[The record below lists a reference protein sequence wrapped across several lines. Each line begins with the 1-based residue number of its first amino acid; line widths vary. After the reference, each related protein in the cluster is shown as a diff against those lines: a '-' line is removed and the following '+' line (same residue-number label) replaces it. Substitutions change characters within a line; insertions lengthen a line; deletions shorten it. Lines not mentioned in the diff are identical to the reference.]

1 MFVLMAG
8 TVAGLAQAPIAMAS
22 DSTNALVAGDGG
34 ADGVIIE
41 PVLTGDQVAGLPVN
55 GTVDGMRKKEGFEVG
70 PFLNGGTGL
79 GNRDNYQFLSAG
91 VQAGKIMTPV
101 WGKGIFA
108 GQFEYGVNIM
118 PLWLGFTPPPN
129 PAANFLYPNGSSF
142 TGPEGGGTYVGVS
155 ITPVI
160 FRWNFFSRNKHLQPW
175 FQGAGGLIYTTHKY
189 PPDLLVPHGTPGG
202 TSVFNFTPQGGGG
215 IRWFL
220 RQGRSIDLG
229 VNGVHISSASLGDRN
244 PGVNAS
250 IQVQLGYTFWR

>member
-1 MFVLMAG
+1 MDDFEVRKGSALAHILVRTLRILVLVLMAG
-8 TVAGLAQAPIAMAS
+8 TVAAGAQAPTAGAS
-22 DSTNALVAGDGG
+22 DGAGGDDPVA
-34 ADGVIIE
+34 
-41 PVLTGDQVAGLPVN
+41 QV
-55 GTVDGMRKKEGFEVG
+55 RKSQAFEIG
-70 PFLNGGTGL
+70 PFVNGGTGL
-79 GNRDNYQFLSAG
+79 GNRNNYQFLSAG
-91 VQAGKIMTPV
+91 VQGGKILTPV
-101 WGKGIFA
+101 IGHGLLA
-108 GQFEYGVNIM
+108 GQFEYGANIM

-129 PAANFLYPNGSSF
+129 PAATFLYPDGTSF

-160 FRWNFFSRNKHLQPW
+160 LRWNFLSRNKHFQPW

-202 TSVFNFTPQGGGG
+202 TSVWNFTPQGGGG
-215 IRWFL
+215 IHWFL

-250 IQVQLGYTFWR
+250 IQVQVGYTFWR